1 VAGFP
6 EELRAAAGK
15 RLQVGE
21 IIGTGPGYFK
31 LARGAQPARPGGI
44 VDAAGA
50 PGASIR
56 LGLMRCQGLHQRLHL
71 LWLRRVQRRCK
82 PAPVTTLGSASRT
95 ARWRSVGTR
104 ARPSLSPTPILACAC
119 QAPWAGGYPI
129 LYRGARR
136 GAGERVLVV
145 SFSSAPGVPNW
156 GSALR
161 RVAKAADDPAHA
173 CFDVLFVVDT
183 GRGWYS
189 GAARAARAAACTTCR
204 ATAARLGDACPQ
216 ACISHRTHPHA
227 RVPTRLAVPRPMR
240 RTAGRRRGR
249 TAPYSLREAF
259 ACPRGARARHVC
271 KLACSPRACAGG
283 DQGFTAWHE
292 RLALATRRYS
302 KVMMV
307 GDSMVRPLLCTA

>member
-1 VAGFP
+1 
-6 EELRAAAGK
+6 
-15 RLQVGE
+15 
-21 IIGTGPGYFK
+21 
-31 LARGAQPARPGGI
+31 
-44 VDAAGA
+44 
-50 PGASIR
+50 
-56 LGLMRCQGLHQRLHL
+56 MRCQGLHQRLHL

-249 TAPYSLREAF
+249 TAPYSCVKRLPARVGRMHGMSASWR
-259 ACPRGARARHVC
+259 ARRARAQ
-271 KLACSPRACAGG
+271 A
-283 DQGFTAWHE
+283 
-292 RLALATRRYS
+292 ATRASRRGTS
-302 KVMMV
+302 
-307 GDSMVRPLLCTA
+307 GWPWRRAATARS